1 MAKNKNTMAKK
12 ISEIVAELDGISVIG
27 DVQSMVSSIEL
38 DSRKCNNGVLFV
50 AQKGVSADGHDY
62 IPKVFEQGCRAVLCE
77 KMPVQYPS
85 DAVIVVCP
93 DTHLALGIVASA
105 FYDHP
110 SRQMKLVGVTG
121 TNGKTT
127 TATLLY
133 RLMMKLGHKAG
144 LFSTVANY
152 IGDAK
157 EDAKQ
162 TTPDAITLN
171 RMMSQMVE
179 QGCKYCF
186 MEVSSHS
193 VVQHRISGLD
203 FDGAIFSNITHDH
216 LDYHK
221 TFDNYINAKKAF
233 FDGLKKEAFAI
244 TNIDDKNGLKM
255 LQNTKA
261 TKKTY
266 SLRTLADFKARIIEH
281 SFEGMLIDFDGNE
294 AFMQFVG
301 RFNAYNLLGIYAAAV
316 CLGFDKNEVLVALS
330 ALTPVD
336 GRFET
341 IRSSDGRTAIVDYA
355 HTPDA
360 LMNVISTINDIRKP
374 EQQLICVV
382 GCGGDRDKTKR
393 PEMAHEA
400 AIGCTQVVLTSDN
413 PRSEEPEQILA
424 DMKAGLTADDMRHT
438 LVIADRH
445 EAIRTALTL
454 AKSGDIVLI
463 AGKGHEPY
471 QEIKGVKHH
480 FDDREE
486 VRNAFGL

>member
-1 MAKNKNTMAKK
+1 MHSDMQKK
-12 ISEIVAELDGISVIG
+12 ISDIVADLAEVKIIG
-27 DVQSMVSSIEL
+27 NAEQIIEGVEL
-38 DSRKCNNGVLFV
+38 DSRKCGPTTMFV
-50 AQKGVSADGHDY
+50 AQKGVSADGHDF
-62 IPKVFEQGCRAVLCE
+62 IGKVIEQGCRAVLCE
-77 KMPVQYPS
+77 VAPVAYPE
-85 DAVIVVCP
+85 DMTIVVCN
-93 DTHLALGIVASA
+93 DTHEALGKVASA
-105 FYDHP
+105 FYDYP
-110 SRQMKLVGVTG
+110 SKKMKLVGVTG

-133 RLMMKLGHKAG
+133 KLMMKLGHKAG

-152 IGDAK
+152 IGQER

-162 TTPDAITLN
+162 TTPDSVTLN
-171 RMMSQMVE
+171 RQMAEMVE
-179 QGCKYCF
+179 KGCEYCF

-193 VVQHRISGLD
+193 VVQQRISGLD

-221 TFDNYINAKKAF
+221 TFDNYINAKKGF
-233 FDGLKKEAFAI
+233 FDGLKKDAFAI
-244 TNIDDKNGLKM
+244 TNVDDKNGLKM

-261 TKKTY
+261 AKKTY
-266 SLRTLADFKARIIEH
+266 SLRTMSDFKAKIVEH
-281 SFEGMLIDFDGNE
+281 TFDGMLIDFDGKE

-301 RFNAYNLLGIYAAAV
+301 KFNAYNLLAIYSAAV
-316 CLGFDKNEVLVALS
+316 CLGFDKEDVLVALS
-330 ALTPVD
+330 GLTPVD

-341 IRSSDGRTAIVDYA
+341 IRSNDGKTAIVDYA

-360 LMNVISTINDIRKP
+360 LMNVISTINEIRKKD
-374 EQQLICVV
+374 QKLICVV

-393 PEMAHEA
+393 PEMAKEA
-400 AIGCTQVVLTSDN
+400 AIGCTNVVLTSDN
-413 PRSEEPEQILA
+413 PRSEEPEAILA
-424 DMKAGLTADDMRHT
+424 DMKAGLDAEDMKKT
-438 LVIADRH
+438 LVIADRR

-454 AKSGDIVLI
+454 AQSGDIVLI

-486 VRNAFGL
+486 VRAVFGL

>member
-1 MAKNKNTMAKK
+1 MAKTIA
-12 ISEIVAELDGISVIG
+12 EIVSELGNISIIGNASAEVTSV
-27 DVQSMVSSIEL
+27 EL
-38 DSRKCNNGVLFV
+38 DSRKCSKGSLFV
-50 AQKGVSADGHDY
+50 AQKGVAADGHGF

-77 KMPVQYPS
+77 VAPSNYPA
-85 DAVIVVCP
+85 DAVVVVCP
-93 DTHLALGIVASA
+93 DTHVALGIVASA
-105 FYDHP
+105 FYNHP
-110 SRQMKLVGVTG
+110 SHQLKLVGVTG

-152 IGDAK
+152 IGTDK

-162 TTPDAITLN
+162 TTPDAVTLN
-171 RMMSQMVE
+171 KKMSEMVS
-179 QGCKYCF
+179 QGCEYCF

-266 SLRTLADFKARIIEH
+266 SLRTLADFKARIVEH
-281 SFEGMLIDFDGNE
+281 SFEGMLIDFNGTE

-301 RFNAYNLLGIYAAAV
+301 KFNAYNLLGIYAAAV
-316 CLGFDKNEVLVALS
+316 CLGFSSADVLVALS
-330 ALTPVD
+330 SLTPVD

-341 IRSSDGRTAIVDYA
+341 IRSADGRTAIVDYA

-374 EQQLICVV
+374 EQNLICVV

-393 PEMAHEA
+393 PEMAREA
-400 AIGCTQVVLTSDN
+400 VNGSTQVVLTSDN

-424 DMKAGLTADDMRHT
+424 DMTAGLTPDDMRKT

-454 AKSGDIVLI
+454 ARKGDIVLI

-486 VRNAFGL
+486 VRAFFGL

>member
-1 MAKNKNTMAKK
+1 MQKK
-12 ISEIVAELDGISVIG
+12 INDIVVDLKEVRIIG
-27 DVQSMVSSIEL
+27 DASRIVEGVEL
-38 DSRKCNNGVLFV
+38 DSRKCGPASMFV
-50 AQKGVSADGHDY
+50 AQKGETVDGHNF
-62 IPKVFEQGCRAVLCE
+62 ISKVFEQGCRAVLCE
-77 KMPVQYPS
+77 KEPENYPS
-85 DAVIVVCP
+85 DATIVVCP
-93 DTHLALGIVASA
+93 DTHVALGLVASA
-105 FYDHP
+105 FYDYP
-110 SRQMKLVGVTG
+110 SKKMKLVGVTG

-133 RLMMKLGHKAG
+133 KLMMKMGHKSG

-152 IGDAK
+152 VGEER

-162 TTPDAITLN
+162 TTPDSVTLA
-171 RMMSQMVE
+171 RQMAEMVDK
-179 QGCKYCF
+179 GCEYCF

-203 FDGAIFSNITHDH
+203 FDGAIFTNITHDH

-221 TFDNYINAKKAF
+221 TFDNYIEAKKGF
-233 FDGLKKEAFAI
+233 FDGLKKGAFAI
-244 TNIDDKNGLKM
+244 TNVDDKNGMKM

-261 TKKTY
+261 DKKTC
-266 SLRTLADFKARIIEH
+266 SLRTMADFKAKIVEH
-281 SFEGMLIDFDGNE
+281 TFEGMLIDFDGQE

-301 RFNAYNLLGIYAAAV
+301 KFNAYNLLGIYGAAV
-316 CLGFDKNEVLVALS
+316 CLGFDKQEVLTALS

-341 IRSSDGRTAIVDYA
+341 IRSKDGKTAIVDYA

-360 LMNVISTINDIRKP
+360 LLNVIGTINEIRKKD
-374 EQQLICVV
+374 QKLICVV

-393 PEMAHEA
+393 PEMAKEA
-400 AIGCTQVVLTSDN
+400 AKGCTNVILTSDN

-424 DMKAGLTADDMRHT
+424 DMQAGLDAEDMKRT
-438 LVIADRH
+438 LTIADRR

-454 AKSGDIVLI
+454 AQAGDIVLI

-471 QEIKGVKHH
+471 QEVKGVKHH

-486 VRNAFGL
+486 VKKVFGI

>member
-1 MAKNKNTMAKK
+1 MAKK
-12 ISEIVAELDGISVIG
+12 ISEIVSELDNISIIG
-27 DVQSMVSSIEL
+27 DAQRIVTSIEL
-38 DSRKCNNGVLFV
+38 DSRKCNENTMFV
-50 AQKGVSADGHDY
+50 AQKGVAADGHDY
-62 IPKVFEQGCRAVLCE
+62 IPKVFQQGCRVVLCE
-77 KMPVQYPS
+77 KTPTDYPS
-85 DAVIVVCP
+85 DAVIIVCP
-93 DTHLALGIVASA
+93 DTHVALGIVASA

-110 SRQMKLVGVTG
+110 SRKMKLVGVTG

-152 IGDAK
+152 VGEEK

-162 TTPDAITLN
+162 TTPDSITLN
-171 RMMSQMVE
+171 RKMSEMVSK
-179 QGCKYCF
+179 GCEYCF

-221 TFDNYINAKKAF
+221 TFDNYINAKKGF

-244 TNIDDKNGLKM
+244 TNIDDRNGLKM

-261 TKKTY
+261 EKKTY
-266 SLRTLADFKARIIEH
+266 SLRILADFKASIVEH
-281 SFEGMLIDFDGNE
+281 SFDGMLINFDGTR

-301 RFNAYNLLGIYAAAV
+301 KFNAYNLLAIYAAAR
-316 CLGFDKNEVLVALS
+316 CLGFSQNDVLVALS
-330 ALTPVD
+330 SLTPVD

-360 LMNVISTINDIRKP
+360 LMNVISTINEIRKP
-374 EQQLICVV
+374 EQHLICVV

-393 PEMAHEA
+393 PEMAREA
-400 AIGCTQVVLTSDN
+400 ANGCTQVVLTSDN

-424 DMKAGLTADDMRHT
+424 DMKAGLTDDDMHKT
-438 LVIADRH
+438 LIIADRH
-445 EAIRTALTL
+445 EAIRTALML
-454 AKSGDIVLI
+454 AHTGDIVLI

-486 VRNAFGL
+486 VRKAFNI